1 MQVGAGVPPPTLPR
15 THELNALL
23 PLNLVRMFRHLV
35 QKLTRSSPGTHT
47 RPHIAATQF
56 PVVVVV
62 VVMVVMMMLAVI
74 LLFALT
80 HDCWVDFTNICKFDK
95 NSGDNVQAIFNE
107 S

>member
-1 MQVGAGVPPPTLPR
+1 MQVGAGVPPSTLPR

-35 QKLTRSSPGTHT
+35 QKLTSSSPGTLT
-47 RPHIAATQF
+47 RPYIAATQF

-62 VVMVVMMMLAVI
+62 VVMVVMVVMMMLVVI

-80 HDCWVDFTNICKFDK
+80 HDCWGRFHQYLQI
-95 NSGDNVQAIFNE
+95 
-107 S
+107 